1 MRTPVHRLSRF
12 DNESDPWFRPVWED
26 EPADDGNG
34 PPGMFARTGPGAV
47 GGLDVPAT
55 LAPQLLTPVADAS
68 AALARLDAR
77 LEAADPA
84 VADGLRARLALR
96 EAAGWL
102 AHQHGTW
109 VHPVDLGLRDAG
121 LTGSVTAASMR
132 GRLRTVLPSTLGEP
146 ARTEAAVAA
155 PAAEDTAIALALQF
169 ARLWLRLA
177 EHRSWAPLADPT
189 AFTELLAT
197 LGHHAPAEDAVAAWR
212 DRFAGRPA
220 AGDPSPILL
229 RAGLAAQAWAANE
242 PGEGRGDHLPTAAL
256 FLAACLWRHAGSTP
270 ALALPL
276 WSATPRQLSA
286 LGRLSGPDWLAGFL
300 GVVTDAAW
308 RAGQDLSRLQI
319 AATRAAALR
328 RTARSRLPAT
338 ATLALRHPVL
348 TASGLAARLR
358 ITPQAALILLKQLV
372 GAGVLR
378 EATGR
383 AAWRAFVVA

>member
-1 MRTPVHRLSRF
+1 VTTA
-12 DNESDPWFRPVWED
+12 DENDPWFRRVWED
-26 EPADDGNG
+26 EPADDGSEPSRMPARTRPG
-34 PPGMFARTGPGAV
+34 PP

-55 LAPQLLTPVADAS
+55 LTPRLLAPVADAS

-146 ARTEAAVAA
+146 ARAAAAAAA

-300 GVVTDAAW
+300 SVVTDAAW